1 MQVLEKQ
8 DVLGQSAFPLA
19 TEVHFKILKQE
30 LAGLVPITWP
40 NSNKQQVSQHRRL
53 NKNKNARQRR
63 LETTK
68 SGSSAVSDMSRLRAD
83 LLSDYDPQT
92 APIVYHADGTIAP
105 VNVSVGL
112 RFYAIHQVH
121 GAAFCAR
128 EEDER
133 LFCVLHMFLPHELP
147 PPVSLFLLLLLYC
160 RPV

>member
-19 TEVHFKILKQE
+19 TDVHFKILKQE
-30 LAGLVPITWP
+30 LAGLLPTTWP

-53 NKNKNARQRR
+53 NKNKNATKA
-63 LETTK
+63 TTTR
-68 SGSSAVSDMSRLRAD
+68 SSAVSHMSRLRAD
-83 LLSDYDPQT
+83 LLNDYDPQT

-121 GAAFCAR
+121 GATFCAR
-128 EEDER
+128 EEDKR